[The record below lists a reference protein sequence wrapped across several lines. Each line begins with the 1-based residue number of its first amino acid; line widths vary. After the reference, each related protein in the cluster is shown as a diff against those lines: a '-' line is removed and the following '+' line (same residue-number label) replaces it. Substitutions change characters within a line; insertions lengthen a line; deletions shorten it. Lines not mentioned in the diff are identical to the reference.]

1 MDQVSYPQL
10 EVEQAVRGVDESST
24 DRMPRPAAHR
34 LGKDVLIFALA
45 AAVCFGVTRG
55 LIAFMHSPDRGL
67 PYADHFAT
75 GDNTEWSAYG
85 GNWRVEDGSMVN
97 ESNERGA
104 KLVAGSPYW
113 ANYAIEADVA
123 LRSLGDAGLMARV
136 SDAEQG
142 VDAYSGIYVGLRMRD
157 QVLVIGRADHDW
169 QEDRDASLSSPIAPN
184 TWYHFQIKLNG
195 CTVSAIVRRED
206 SSEMGRAETTVDS
219 CPLRGKIGLRSYD
232 SGGIWRHISVTRLA
246 TSH

>member
-1 MDQVSYPQL
+1 MDQVSYSEP
-10 EVEQAVRGVDESST
+10 EVEREPRARDELTTGES
-24 DRMPRPAAHR
+24 PRPAIHR
-34 LGKDVLIFALA
+34 LGKEVLLFVLA

-55 LIAFMHSPDRGL
+55 LLAFMHSPDRGL

-85 GNWRVEDGSMVN
+85 GNWKVESGNMVN

-113 ANYAIEADVA
+113 ANYVIEADVA
-123 LRSLGDAGLMARV
+123 LRSLGDAGLIARV

-169 QEDRDASLSSPIAPN
+169 QEDRDESLSSPIVPN

-206 SSEMGRAETTVDS
+206 SSEMGRAETTIDS

-246 TSH
+246 ASH